1 MLNVRAELNNNICSI
16 SSEIIPTCQPSSSSS
31 VFFVLKFLYTIF
43 PIKIPKIQVLELT
56 DLEYEISRINV
67 SDQVFSHAQN
77 KIKIRS
83 THWKTYF
90 EKYQIKS

>member
-1 MLNVRAELNNNICSI
+1 MLRLN
-16 SSEIIPTCQPSSSSS
+16 ERIIHIQSAQRLFQPVNHQVLS
-31 VFFVLKFLYTIF
+31 VLFVLKFLYTIF

-56 DLEYEISRINV
+56 DLEYEILRINV
-67 SDQVFSHAQN
+67 LDKVFSHAQN

-83 THWKTYF
+83 TDWKTYF